1 MVGCECVRLDG
12 AVLCCVP
19 VSRRSWQKLPNMLL
33 SCFLRVCKVGPG
45 GKRFKDPPHLLMR
58 SNLGVFGWKIHHF
71 HFRMKKNPPC
81 ASWTEKWFLRLA
93 KRSKQV
99 KIVDCHSNDSIKMIF
114 IMIVVMIFIM
124 IFIMIFTMIF
134 IAIIINIAR
143 SSPATEVS
151 RRRSVRQWSYV
162 RWPSLDSSFLLKMA
176 QWRHHSLRPPSPSAT
191 PQNGH
196 SALPVCQFEI

>member
-1 MVGCECVRLDG
+1 
-12 AVLCCVP
+12 
-19 VSRRSWQKLPNMLL
+19 
-33 SCFLRVCKVGPG
+33 
-45 GKRFKDPPHLLMR
+45 
-58 SNLGVFGWKIHHF
+58 
-71 HFRMKKNPPC
+71 MKKNPPC

-176 QWRHHSLRPPSPSAT
+176 QWRHHSLRPPSPSST
-191 PQNGH
+191 PQNDH
-196 SALPVCQFEI
+196 SVLPVWNLKIREPKKWRPDNFDLKFKLKQGDQNNFPQKLPKKCWIKTFWPIRSQFRPFKFWWFIKTTVA

>member
-1 MVGCECVRLDG
+1 MCASGWSC
-12 AVLCCVP
+12 AVLCVS

-114 IMIVVMIFIM
+114 IMIFVMIFHDHHHQHREIKSSYRSVQEEVCPPM
-124 IFIMIFTMIF
+124 ELCPVTFVGFLFFAQNGPMTSSQLATTIT
-134 IAIIINIAR
+134 IINP
-143 SSPATEVS
+143 SK
-151 RRRSVRQWSYV
+151 
-162 RWPSLDSSFLLKMA
+162 WPQCAASLKFKDKGTQKMA
-176 QWRHHSLRPPSPSAT
+176 TWQLWPL
-191 PQNGH
+191 
-196 SALPVCQFEI
+196 I